1 MAHTWKHKKDE
12 EALERF
18 PKVKAVTKSKKKN
31 KSRHHE
37 VEYEIDLGE
46 LEEAGYDVRNL
57 FKGTS
62 LEQLEKRLEKK
73 KF

>member
-12 EALERF
+12 EALEKF
-18 PKVKAVTKSKKKN
+18 PKVNKRIKRTKMSKKKDY
-31 KSRHHE
+31 KIQ
-37 VEYEIDLGE
+37 YDLDLGE
-46 LEEAGYDVRNL
+46 LADEGYDVKGL

-62 LEQLEKRLEKK
+62 LSNLEKRLEKK